1 MGAVFMPTMSSEQR
15 PLLRVLIIDD
25 EKNIRS
31 TLTICLE
38 SMGLSATAAASPE
51 EALIALEKG
60 FYDLAFLDL
69 RLGTASGFDLLP
81 RLLAANPHLLV
92 IVITAFATLETAM
105 ETIRRGAFDLLP
117 KPFTPLQIRQI
128 IEKAE
133 SRLAL
138 VRRIDVLE
146 HDLRES
152 CPEAC
157 FESQSASMQQT
168 LALAT
173 GAAASS
179 AALLLRGESGTG
191 KGVFARFLHASSQRR
206 DQPFVTVSCPTLT
219 DELLASELF
228 GHARGSFTGALRDR
242 PGKIE
247 AAEKGTLFLDEI
259 SEISISV
266 QSRLLR
272 FLQEKQFER
281 LGENRVR
288 HADVRIIAATNR
300 DLEAAVK
307 AGTFREDLLFRI
319 NVVEIRLPPLR
330 ERREDII
337 PLAQRFIGFFAH
349 QLGRHS
355 PDLSPR
361 AKEALLAHPW
371 PGNLRELRNAIERA
385 LIVWPASRLDPEA
398 FPERISGAT
407 GTGQVIG
414 DDLSLEELEKAHIQR
429 ILARHPIQEEAAK
442 ILGIDVS
449 TLWRK
454 RQRWEKA

>member
-1 MGAVFMPTMSSEQR
+1 MPMSTSESR
-15 PLLRVLIIDD
+15 SRFRVLIIDD

-38 SMGLSATAAASPE
+38 SMGLSATAVASPD
-51 EALIALEKG
+51 EALIALEND
-60 FYDLAFLDL
+60 FFDLAFLDL
-69 RLGTASGFDLLP
+69 RLGTASGFDLIP
-81 RLLAANPHLLV
+81 RLLAANPNLLV

-117 KPFTPLQIRQI
+117 KPFTPVQIRQI

-133 SRLAL
+133 SRLTL
-138 VRRIDVLE
+138 VRRLDGLE

-157 FESQSASMQQT
+157 FESQSPAMRQV

-173 GAAASS
+173 GAATSS

-191 KGVFARFLHASSQRR
+191 KGVLARFLHASSQRHV
-206 DQPFVTVSCPTLT
+206 QPFVTVSCPTLT

-228 GHARGSFTGALRDR
+228 GHAKGSFTGAVRDR

-247 AAEKGTLFLDEI
+247 TAEKGTLFLDEI
-259 SEISISV
+259 SEISLSV

-300 DLEAAVK
+300 DLEAAMK

-319 NVVEIRLPPLR
+319 NVVEITLPPLR
-330 ERREDII
+330 DRREDII
-337 PLAQRFIGFFAH
+337 LLARRFIDFFAN
-349 QLGRHS
+349 QLGRQS
-355 PDLSPR
+355 PELSPR
-361 AKEALLAHPW
+361 AQDALLSHTW

-385 LIVWPASRLDPEA
+385 LIVWPAGRLEPEA
-398 FPERISGAT
+398 FPVRISRGN
-407 GTGQVIG
+407 GTCLAIG
-414 DDLSLEELEKAHIQR
+414 DDIPLEELEKAHIQR
-429 ILARHPIQEEAAK
+429 VLARHPIQEEAAK
-442 ILGIDVS
+442 ILGIDAS

>member
-1 MGAVFMPTMSSEQR
+1 MPTSSSER
-15 PLLRVLIIDD
+15 RALLRVLIVDD

-38 SMGLSATAAASPE
+38 SMGLPTTAVASPG
-51 EALIALEKG
+51 EALIALEND
-60 FYDLAFLDL
+60 FFDLVFLDL
-69 RLGTASGFDLLP
+69 RLGTESGFDLLP
-81 RLLAANPHLLV
+81 RLLATNPNLLV

-117 KPFTPLQIRQI
+117 KPFTPVQIRQI

-133 SRLAL
+133 SRMAL
-138 VRRIDVLE
+138 VRRIDGLE

-152 CPEAC
+152 CPEAS
-157 FESQSASMQQT
+157 FESQSPVMRQLLT
-168 LALAT
+168 LAT
-173 GAAASS
+173 GAASSS
-179 AALLLRGESGTG
+179 AALLLRGESGSG
-191 KGVFARFLHASSQRR
+191 KGVLARFLHASSPRR

-228 GHARGSFTGALRDR
+228 GHAKGSFTGAVRDR
-242 PGKIE
+242 PGKVEI
-247 AAEKGTLFLDEI
+247 AEKGTLFLDEV
-259 SEISISV
+259 SEISTSL
-266 QSRLLR
+266 QARLLR

-319 NVVEIRLPPLR
+319 NVVEIGLPPLR

-337 PLAQRFIGFFAH
+337 PLARRFIEFFAH
-349 QLGRHS
+349 QLGRPA
-355 PDLSPR
+355 PDLAPR
-361 AKEALLAHPW
+361 AQEALQAHAW

-385 LIVWPASRLDPEA
+385 LIVWPSGRLEPEA
-398 FPERISGAT
+398 FSERISRINGSGPA
-407 GTGQVIG
+407 IG
-414 DDLSLEELEKAHIQR
+414 DDISLEELEKAHIQR
-429 ILARHPIQEEAAK
+429 VLARHPVQEEAAK
-442 ILGIDVS
+442 ILGIDAS

-454 RQRWEKA
+454 RQRWEKS